1 MPSRRFHG
9 ATLALISLIIMTL
22 SGGAAFAEEEEVDHP
37 ALVEHLDLMERAG
50 ALPGVSNSVL
60 AGLVNPAV
68 WPMMR
73 DGGIYFGWED
83 IEGDPYPGQDHQDF
97 SSVISGGSLG
107 FGLRYRSLGEAS
119 HYTYTLGL
127 AGGDRSHST
136 GLSYTWTRGAESSFG
151 EKSQLGLGSVHHWR
165 HVSFAVS
172 TALESESET
181 SIHQLD
187 LGLRPL
193 GPRFTLFG
201 GASYLTGGD
210 MDDGSGGVYDDLAFS
225 YGLEARL
232 LPGLDIAAMGRDS
245 GEISLRLDFS
255 FGANAVGA
263 PPRRSSLGARVHLD
277 DEQEHAATTYSVES
291 GIGPH
296 LSMLWAKADKYPEL
310 HLRGGLSYRTYRWF
324 DDRRR
329 FIDLLA
335 QIADHAE
342 DPALGGV
349 VINLSSFRTSP
360 ANLWELRAQLAG
372 LRAAGKKVVIYFDRA
387 GSSLFMLASVADE
400 LWIDPL
406 GDLDIRG
413 LAFGRTYLAG
423 MLDKMGVGLDEW
435 RFFTYKSALEG
446 LSRKSMSD
454 ADREQYTAFMTDWY
468 EESVSLILEAR
479 GQSRADWDELVK
491 EKAYLLPAEA
501 LAAGLVDKVGD
512 FHEARDAAAEAGYR
526 DTGDRVTAKL
536 DGLFGDRVWGPEE
549 WGEPDRIAL
558 LYAIGG
564 CSMDTGIRGRRLS
577 GTIRGVRNN
586 DKVKA
591 IVMRA
596 DSPGGDP
603 LPSDLVSRELKAT
616 LESKPVLIS
625 QGQVAASGG
634 YWISMHSHAIHASPF
649 TLTGSIGVIAGHFW
663 DKGLG
668 EKIGMDYDHVKI
680 GEHADLDRGPV
691 LPLIGAMIPHR
702 PVTTEERA
710 RAEATIRSLYHDFTE
725 EVAEGR
731 GMSVADVDAIAQ
743 GRVWSGTDGQ
753 EIGLVDE
760 IGGLWGTLIAAK
772 RDAGIPD
779 ERRIKLLEAP
789 SLGAFNF
796 GIFKPSLLGIRL
808 PWFGDDPSADPP
820 AASALQGL
828 APWSS
833 LPTAERLYLE
843 QLIDA
848 KGAPLTMMAPLVI
861 EGVELTP

>member
-1 MPSRRFHG
+1 MPSRRFQG
-9 ATLALISLIIMTL
+9 VIPPLIIFSIMIV
-22 SGGAAFAEEEEVDHP
+22 SGGAAFADTVDHP
-37 ALVEHLDLMERAG
+37 LLVEHIGLMERAG
-50 ALPGVSNSVL
+50 ALPGVSGSIL
-60 AGLVNPAV
+60 SGLVNPAT
-68 WPMMR
+68 WPMQR
-73 DGGIYFGWED
+73 DGGLYVGWED
-83 IEGDPYPGQDHQDF
+83 IEGDPYPGQDHNDF
-97 SSVISGGSLG
+97 SSVLSGGNLG

-119 HYTYTLGL
+119 HYTYTLGM
-127 AGGDRSHST
+127 AGGDRSHSS
-136 GLSYTWTRGAESSFG
+136 GLSYSWTRGAEASFG
-151 EKSQLGLGSVHHWR
+151 EKSQLNLGSVHHWR
-165 HVSFAVS
+165 HFSLAASTSLEFVSKNN
-172 TALESESET
+172 
-181 SIHQLD
+181 IYQLD

-201 GASYLTGGD
+201 GASFLDSEDLSDGDGGEFD
-210 MDDGSGGVYDDLAFS
+210 EMTFS
-225 YGLEARL
+225 YGLEAQI

-245 GEISLRLDFS
+245 GEISLRVGFA
-255 FGANAVGA
+255 FGGNIVGA
-263 PPRRSSLGARVHLD
+263 PPRSSRLGGTVHLD
-277 DEQEHAATTYSVES
+277 DDQEHAATTYSVES

-296 LSMLWAKADKYPEL
+296 LNMLWAKPNQYPEL
-310 HLRGGLSYRTYRWF
+310 HLRGGLSYRNYRWF
-324 DDRRR
+324 DNRRR

-335 QIADHAE
+335 QIADRAE
-342 DPALGGV
+342 DPNVGGV
-349 VINLSSFRTSP
+349 VINLSGFGTSP

-413 LAFGRTYLAG
+413 LAFGRTYLTG
-423 MLDKMGVGLDEW
+423 MLDKMGVGFDEW

-446 LSRKSMSD
+446 FSRKSMSD
-454 ADREQYTAFMTDWY
+454 ADREQYLGFMTTWY

-479 GQSRADWDELVK
+479 GLSRESWDTLVN
-491 EKAYLLPAEA
+491 EKAYLLPEEA
-501 LAAGLVDKVGD
+501 LAAGLVDGVGD
-512 FHEARDAAAEAGYR
+512 FHEMRDAAGEADR
-526 DTGDRVTAKL
+526 RASGDRVVAKL

-564 CSMDTGIRGRRLS
+564 CSMDSGIQGRRLS
-577 GTIRGVRNN
+577 KTIRGVRDS

-591 IVMRA
+591 VVMRA

-603 LPSDLVSRELKAT
+603 LPSDLVSRELKET
-616 LESKPVLIS
+616 MESKPVFIS

-649 TLTGSIGVIAGHFW
+649 TLTGSIGVISGHFW

-668 EKIGMDYDHVKI
+668 EKIGMDYDQVKI

-710 RAEATIRSLYHDFTE
+710 RAEATIRSLYRDFTE
-725 EVAEGR
+725 QVAEGR
-731 GMSVADVDAIAQ
+731 GMSVADIDAIGQ
-743 GRVWSGTDGQ
+743 GRVWSGTDGL

-760 IGGLWGTLIAAK
+760 IGGLWGTLLAAK
-772 RDAGIPD
+772 REAGIPD
-779 ERRIKLLEAP
+779 DRRIELLEAP

-796 GIFKPSLLGIRL
+796 GMLQPRMFGLSL
-808 PWFGDDPSADPP
+808 PWFGGDVDEAAP
-820 AASALQGL
+820 AANTLLEA

-833 LPTAERLYLE
+833 LPTVERRYLE
-843 QLIDA
+843 QLIAA
-848 KGAPLTMMAPLVI
+848 KGTPLTMMTPIAI
-861 EGVELTP
+861 EGVELAP